1 LIHVTINQKV
11 ISMSISLSAGMRG
24 ALSTLQSNQQL
35 VQQAQLRLATGK
47 RVSSALDNPSSYFR
61 AQNLTSRASDLQNLM
76 DDMTQAS
83 SVMQATSKGLD
94 SVKSLIDA
102 AKGLVGKAS
111 QSGQN
116 NTLTGTLTTALK
128 ATDLVAGTAGAG
140 VVGMTSGKLI
150 KLAVNGGTAVTA
162 VTLSATTTVQDVIDG
177 INTNTTLNPNGNGTA
192 IKAALVGG
200 NLQITSSSG
209 QTVAL
214 SSDDTDANLKLL
226 LGTKTNEGSAVAAAG
241 TNFVDTTRKSIATQ
255 FDDILKQI
263 DQTIQDSSYGG
274 INLLQGQDLKVTF
287 NETGTSSISVKSV
300 NYTANGELGIANS
313 THSFISNDDVDVASA
328 NLKRASDKIAAQSAV
343 FAANQTV
350 IQNRSSFT
358 KSLVDTLNAGS
369 DSLTAA
375 DQNQESANLL
385 ALNTQ
390 QQLAQSTLSLASQA
404 NAAITR
410 LF

>member
-1 LIHVTINQKV
+1 
-11 ISMSISLSAGMRG
+11 MSISLSAGMRG
-24 ALSTLQSNQQL
+24 ALSTLQSNQQQ

-61 AQNLTSRASDLQNLM
+61 AQNLSSRASDLQNLM

-102 AKGLVGKAS
+102 AQGLVGKAS

-162 VTLSATTTVQDVIDG
+162 VTLSATTTVQDVVDG
-177 INTNTTLNPNGNGTA
+177 INTNATLNPNGNGTA

-214 SSDDTDANLKLL
+214 SSDDTDAKLQLL
-226 LGTKTNEGSAVAAAG
+226 LGSKTNEGTAVAAAG

-287 NETGTSSISVKSV
+287 NETGTSSITVKSV
-300 NYTANGELGIANS
+300 NYTANGDLGIANS

-350 IQNRSSFT
+350 IQNRSTFT
-358 KSLVDTLNAGS
+358 KTLVDTLNAGA

>member
-1 LIHVTINQKV
+1 
-11 ISMSISLSAGMRG
+11 MSISLSAGMRG
-24 ALSTLQSNQQL
+24 ALSTLQSNQQQ

-61 AQNLTSRASDLQNLM
+61 AQNLSSRASDLQNLM

-162 VTLSATTTVQDVIDG
+162 VTLSATTTVQDVVDG
-177 INTNTTLNPNGNGTA
+177 INTNATLNPNGNGTA

-214 SSDDTDANLKLL
+214 SSDDTDAKLQLL
-226 LGTKTNEGSAVAAAG
+226 LGSKTNEGTAVAAAG

-287 NETGTSSISVKSV
+287 NETGTSSITVASV
-300 NYTANGELGIANS
+300 NYTANGQLGIANS

-350 IQNRSSFT
+350 IQNRSTFT
-358 KSLVDTLNAGS
+358 KTLVDTLNAGA

>member
-1 LIHVTINQKV
+1 
-11 ISMSISLSAGMRG
+11 MSISLSAGMRG
-24 ALSTLQSNQQL
+24 ALSTLQSNQQQ

-61 AQNLTSRASDLQNLM
+61 AQNLSSRASDLQNLM

-116 NTLTGTLTTALK
+116 NTLTGTLTTSLK

-162 VTLSATTTVQDVIDG
+162 VTLSATTTVQDVVDG
-177 INTNTTLNPNGNGTA
+177 INTNATLNPNGNGTA

-214 SSDDTDANLKLL
+214 SSDDTDAKLQLL
-226 LGTKTNEGSAVAAAG
+226 LGSKTNEGTAVAAAG

-287 NETGTSSISVKSV
+287 NETGTSSITVKSV
-300 NYTANGELGIANS
+300 NYTANGDLGIANS

-350 IQNRSSFT
+350 IQNRSTFT
-358 KSLVDTLNAGS
+358 KTLVDTLNAGA

>member
-1 LIHVTINQKV
+1 
-11 ISMSISLSAGMRG
+11 MSISLSAGMRG
-24 ALSTLQSNQQL
+24 ALSTLQSNQQQ

-47 RVSSALDNPSSYFR
+47 RVNSALDNPSSYFR
-61 AQNLTSRASDLQNLM
+61 AQNLSSRASDLQNLM

-83 SVMQATSKGLD
+83 SVMQATSQGLD

-116 NTLTGTLTTALK
+116 NTLTGTLTTSLK

-162 VTLSATTTVQDVIDG
+162 VTLSATTTVQDVVDG
-177 INTNTTLNPNGNGTA
+177 INTNATLNPNGNGTA

-226 LGTKTNEGSAVAAAG
+226 LGTKTNEGTAVAAAG

-287 NETGTSSISVKSV
+287 NETGTSSITVKSV
-300 NYTANGELGIANS
+300 NYTANGDLGIANS
-313 THSFISNDDVDVASA
+313 TNSFISNDDVDVASA

-343 FAANQTV
+343 FASNQTV
-350 IQNRSSFT
+350 IQNRSTFT
-358 KSLVDTLNAGS
+358 KTLVDTLNAGA

>member
-1 LIHVTINQKV
+1 
-11 ISMSISLSAGMRG
+11 MSISLSAGMRG
-24 ALSTLQSNQQL
+24 ALSTLQSNQQQ

-61 AQNLTSRASDLQNLM
+61 AQNLSSRASDLQNLM

-162 VTLSATTTVQDVIDG
+162 VTLSATTTVQDVVDG
-177 INTNTTLNPNGNGTA
+177 INTNATLNPNGNGTA

-214 SSDDTDANLKLL
+214 SSDDTDAKLQLL
-226 LGTKTNEGSAVAAAG
+226 LGSKTNEGTAVAAAG
-241 TNFVDTTRKSIATQ
+241 TNFVDTTRESIATQ

-287 NETGTSSISVKSV
+287 NETGTSSITVKSV
-300 NYTANGELGIANS
+300 NYTANGDLGIANS

-350 IQNRSSFT
+350 IQNRSTFT
-358 KSLVDTLNAGS
+358 KTLVDTLNAGA

>member
-1 LIHVTINQKV
+1 
-11 ISMSISLSAGMRG
+11 MSISLSAGMRG
-24 ALSTLQSNQQL
+24 ALSTLQSNQQQ

-61 AQNLTSRASDLQNLM
+61 AQNLSSRASDLQNLM

-162 VTLSATTTVQDVIDG
+162 VTLSATTTVQDVVDG
-177 INTNTTLNPNGNGTA
+177 INTNATLNPNGNGTA

-214 SSDDTDANLKLL
+214 SSDDTDAKLQLL
-226 LGTKTNEGSAVAAAG
+226 LGSKTNEGTAVAAAG

-287 NETGTSSISVKSV
+287 NETGTSSITVKSV
-300 NYTANGELGIANS
+300 NYTANGDLGIANS
-313 THSFISNDDVDVASA
+313 TNSFISNDDVDVASA

-350 IQNRSSFT
+350 IQNRSTFT
-358 KSLVDTLNAGS
+358 KTLVDTLNAGA

>member
-1 LIHVTINQKV
+1 
-11 ISMSISLSAGMRG
+11 MSISLSAGMRG

-140 VVGMTSGKLI
+140 IVGMTSGK
-150 KLAVNGGTAVTA
+150 KLSLTVDGGTAVDA
-162 VTLSATTTVQDVIDG
+162 ITLSATSTVQDVIDG
-177 INTNTTLNPNGNGTA
+177 INTNTTLNPKGNGTA
-192 IKAALVGG
+192 IKASLVGG
-200 NLQITSSSG
+200 NLQITSTSG
-209 QTVAL
+209 KTVSL
-214 SSDDTDANLKLL
+214 SSDDSDTNLQLL
-226 LGTKTNEGSAVAAAG
+226 LGTKTNEGNAVAAAG
-241 TNFVDTTRKSIATQ
+241 TDFVDTTRKSISSQ

-300 NYTANGELGIANS
+300 NYTANGELGVANS

-358 KSLVDTLNAGS
+358 KNLVDTLNAGS

>member
-1 LIHVTINQKV
+1 
-11 ISMSISLSAGMRG
+11 MSISLSAGMRG
-24 ALSTLQSNQQL
+24 ALMTLQGNQAA

-47 RVSSALDNPSSYFR
+47 RVSSALDNPNSYFR
-61 AQNLTSRASDLQNLM
+61 AQNLTSRANDLSNLM

-102 AKGLVGKAS
+102 AKGLVGKAN

-116 NTLTGTLTTALK
+116 NTLSGTLTSPLK

-140 VVGMTSGKLI
+140 IVGMTSGKLL

-162 VTLSATTTVQDVIDG
+162 VTLSATTTVQDVVDG

-200 NLQITSSSG
+200 NLQITSTSG

-214 SSDDTDANLKLL
+214 SSDDADAKLQLL
-226 LGTKTNEGSAVAAAG
+226 LGSKTSEGTAVAAAG
-241 TNFVDTTRKSIATQ
+241 TNFVDTTRKSLASQ

-274 INLLQGQDLKVTF
+274 VNLLQGQDLKVTF
-287 NETGTSSISVKSV
+287 NETGTSSITVSSV
-300 NYTANGELGIANS
+300 NYTANGQLGIANS
-313 THSFISNDDVDVASA
+313 THNFISNDDVDVATS
-328 NLKRASDKIAAQSAV
+328 NLKKASDKIAAQSAV

-350 IQNRSSFT
+350 IQNRSTFT
-358 KSLVDTLNAGS
+358 KNLMDTLNAGS

-390 QQLAQSTLSLASQA
+390 QQLAQTTLSLASQA

>member
-1 LIHVTINQKV
+1 MT
-11 ISMSISLSAGMRG
+11 ISLSAGMRG
-24 ALSTLQSNQQL
+24 ALSTLQNNQQL

-61 AQNLTSRASDLQNLM
+61 AANLTSRANDLSNLM

-116 NTLTGTLTTALK
+116 NTLTGTLTSPLK
-128 ATDLVAGTAGAG
+128 ATDTVAGTAGAG
-140 VVGMTSGKLI
+140 IVGMTSGKKI
-150 KLAVNGGTAVTA
+150 ELAVDGGTAVTA
-162 VTLSATTTVQDVIDG
+162 ITLSATSTVQDVIDG

-192 IKAALVGG
+192 IKASLVGG
-200 NLQITSSSG
+200 NLQVTSTTG
-209 QTVAL
+209 KTVTL
-214 SSDDTDANLKLL
+214 SSDDTDANLQLL
-226 LGTKTNEGSAVAAAG
+226 LGSKTNEGNAVAAAG
-241 TNFVDTTRKSIATQ
+241 TDFVDTTRKSISSQ

-287 NETGTSSISVKSV
+287 NETGTSSINVTSV
-300 NYTANGELGIANS
+300 NYTANGQLGIANS
-313 THSFISNDDVDVASA
+313 THSFVSNDDVDVASA

-358 KSLVDTLNAGS
+358 KNLVDTLNAGS

-385 ALNTQ
+385 ALNTS
-390 QQLAQSTLSLASQA
+390 QQLAQTTLSLASQA

>member
-1 LIHVTINQKV
+1 
-11 ISMSISLSAGMRG
+11 MSISLSAGMRG
-24 ALSTLQSNQQL
+24 ALSTLQSNQQQ

-61 AQNLTSRASDLQNLM
+61 AQNLSSRASDLQNLM

-162 VTLSATTTVQDVIDG
+162 VTLSATTTVQDVVDG
-177 INTNTTLNPNGNGTA
+177 INTNATLNPNGNGTA

-226 LGTKTNEGSAVAAAG
+226 LGTKTNEGTAVAAAG
-241 TNFVDTTRKSIATQ
+241 TNFVDTTRQSIATQ

-287 NETGTSSISVKSV
+287 NETGTSSITVASV
-300 NYTANGELGIANS
+300 NYTANGQLGIANS

-350 IQNRSSFT
+350 IQNRSTFT
-358 KSLVDTLNAGS
+358 KTLVDTLNAGA

>member
-1 LIHVTINQKV
+1 
-11 ISMSISLSAGMRG
+11 MSISLSAGMRG
-24 ALSTLQSNQQL
+24 ALSTLQSNQQQ

-61 AQNLTSRASDLQNLM
+61 AQNLSSRASDLQNLM

-162 VTLSATTTVQDVIDG
+162 VTLSATTTVQDVVDG
-177 INTNTTLNPNGNGTA
+177 INTNATLNPNGNGTA

-226 LGTKTNEGSAVAAAG
+226 LGTKTNEGTAVAAAG

-287 NETGTSSISVKSV
+287 NETGTSSITVASV
-300 NYTANGELGIANS
+300 NYTANGQLGIANS

-343 FAANQTV
+343 FASNQTV
-350 IQNRSSFT
+350 IQNRSTFT
-358 KSLVDTLNAGS
+358 KTLVDTLNAGA

>member
-1 LIHVTINQKV
+1 
-11 ISMSISLSAGMRG
+11 MSISLSAGMRG
-24 ALSTLQSNQQL
+24 ALSTLQSNQQQ

-61 AQNLTSRASDLQNLM
+61 AQNLSSRASDLQNLM

-83 SVMQATSKGLD
+83 WVMQATSKGLD

-162 VTLSATTTVQDVIDG
+162 VTLSATTTVQDVVDG
-177 INTNTTLNPNGNGTA
+177 INTNATLNPNGNGTA

-214 SSDDTDANLKLL
+214 SSDDTDAKLQLL
-226 LGTKTNEGSAVAAAG
+226 LGSKTNEGTAVAAAG
-241 TNFVDTTRKSIATQ
+241 TNFVDTTRNSIATQ

-287 NETGTSSISVKSV
+287 NETGTSSITVKSV
-300 NYTANGELGIANS
+300 NYTANGDLGIANS

-350 IQNRSSFT
+350 IQNRSTFT
-358 KSLVDTLNAGS
+358 KTLVDTLNAGA

>member
-1 LIHVTINQKV
+1 
-11 ISMSISLSAGMRG
+11 MSISLSAGMRG
-24 ALSTLQSNQQL
+24 ALSTLQSNQQQ

-61 AQNLTSRASDLQNLM
+61 AQNLSSRASDLQNLM

-162 VTLSATTTVQDVIDG
+162 VTLSATTTVQDVVDG
-177 INTNTTLNPNGNGTA
+177 INTNATLNPNGNGTA

-226 LGTKTNEGSAVAAAG
+226 LGTKTNEGTAVAAAG

-287 NETGTSSISVKSV
+287 NETGTSSITVASV
-300 NYTANGELGIANS
+300 NYTANGQLGIANS

-350 IQNRSSFT
+350 IQNRSTFT
-358 KSLVDTLNAGS
+358 KTLVDTLNAGA

>member
-1 LIHVTINQKV
+1 
-11 ISMSISLSAGMRG
+11 MSISLSAGMRG
-24 ALSTLQSNQQL
+24 ALSTLQSNQQQ

-61 AQNLTSRASDLQNLM
+61 AQNLSSRASDLQNLM

-102 AKGLVGKAS
+102 AQGLVGKAS

-162 VTLSATTTVQDVIDG
+162 VTLSATTTVQDVVDG
-177 INTNTTLNPNGNGTA
+177 INTNATLNPNGNGTA

-214 SSDDTDANLKLL
+214 SSDDTDAKLQLL
-226 LGTKTNEGSAVAAAG
+226 LGSKTNEGTAVAAAG
-241 TNFVDTTRKSIATQ
+241 TNFVDTTRESIATQ

-287 NETGTSSISVKSV
+287 NETGTSSITVKSV
-300 NYTANGELGIANS
+300 NYTANGDLGIANS

-350 IQNRSSFT
+350 IQNRSTFT
-358 KSLVDTLNAGS
+358 KTLVDTLNAGA

>member
-1 LIHVTINQKV
+1 
-11 ISMSISLSAGMRG
+11 MSISLSAGMRG
-24 ALSTLQSNQQL
+24 ALSTLQSNQQQ

-61 AQNLTSRASDLQNLM
+61 AQNLSSRASDLQNLM

-162 VTLSATTTVQDVIDG
+162 VTLSATTTVQDVVDG
-177 INTNTTLNPNGNGTA
+177 INTNATLNPNGNGTA

-214 SSDDTDANLKLL
+214 SSDDTDAKLQLL
-226 LGTKTNEGSAVAAAG
+226 LGTKTNEGTAVAAAG

-287 NETGTSSISVKSV
+287 NETGTSSITVKSV
-300 NYTANGELGIANS
+300 NYTANGDLGIANS

-350 IQNRSSFT
+350 IQNRSTFT
-358 KSLVDTLNAGS
+358 KTLVDTLNAGA

>member
-1 LIHVTINQKV
+1 
-11 ISMSISLSAGMRG
+11 MSISLSAGMRG
-24 ALSTLQSNQQL
+24 ALSTLQSNQQQ

-61 AQNLTSRASDLQNLM
+61 AQNLSSRASDLQNLM

-102 AKGLVGKAS
+102 AQGLVGKAS

-116 NTLTGTLTTALK
+116 NTLTGTLTTSLK

-162 VTLSATTTVQDVIDG
+162 VTLSATTTVQDVVDG
-177 INTNTTLNPNGNGTA
+177 INTNATLNPNGNGTA

-214 SSDDTDANLKLL
+214 SSDDTDAKLQLL
-226 LGTKTNEGSAVAAAG
+226 LGSKTNEGTAVAAAG

-287 NETGTSSISVKSV
+287 NETGTSSITVKSV
-300 NYTANGELGIANS
+300 NYTANGDLGIANS

-350 IQNRSSFT
+350 IQNRSTFT
-358 KSLVDTLNAGS
+358 KTLVDTLNAGA